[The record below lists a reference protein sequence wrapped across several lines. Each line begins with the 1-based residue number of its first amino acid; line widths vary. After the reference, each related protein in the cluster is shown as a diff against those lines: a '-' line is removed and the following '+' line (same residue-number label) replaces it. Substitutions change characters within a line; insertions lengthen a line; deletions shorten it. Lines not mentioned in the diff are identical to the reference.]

1 MTQFLDAHS
10 MDGVTEDQLKQ
21 AQNMPKDEDG
31 IIHKNIMYNKAENK
45 AFCILEAPSK
55 EAVEKHHQKLG
66 MKCEWVVEVKTTA

>member
-1 MTQFLDAHS
+1 
-10 MDGVTEDQLKQ
+10 
-21 AQNMPKDEDG
+21 MPKDEDG